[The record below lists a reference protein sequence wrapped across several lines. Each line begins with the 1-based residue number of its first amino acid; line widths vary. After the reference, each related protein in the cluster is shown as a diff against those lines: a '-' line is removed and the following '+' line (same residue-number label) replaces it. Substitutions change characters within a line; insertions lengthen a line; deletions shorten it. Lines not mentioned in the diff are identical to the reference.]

1 MFKGGLKTVNVYGLH
16 TKNSDKLKVHF
27 KYKNSSR
34 EQIEGM
40 VLNYL
45 WRFLLI

>member
-1 MFKGGLKTVNVYGLH
+1 MNVYGFR
-16 TKNSDKLKVHF
+16 TKNSDKLKVHVHS

-45 WRFLLI
+45 

>member
-1 MFKGGLKTVNVYGLH
+1 MNVYGFR
-16 TKNSDKLKVHF
+16 TKNSDKLKVHS

-45 WRFLLI
+45 